1 MSGLS
6 STLWGRTWL
15 GMGVGWAGTLGA
27 PGALGALTVRMG
39 RGPLDLTAVWGLG
52 CTSGRGGGGVVAT
65 EHTTE
70 RERDTET
77 GRDRRIQIREGKRFK
92 MN

>member
-70 RERDTET
+70 RERGTQRQRERQTYTDT
-77 GRDRRIQIREGKRFK
+77 GRKTI
-92 MN
+92 

>member
-39 RGPLDLTAVWGLG
+39 RGPLDLTAV
-52 CTSGRGGGGVVAT
+52 
-65 EHTTE
+65 
-70 RERDTET
+70 
-77 GRDRRIQIREGKRFK
+77 
-92 MN
+92 